1 MNGKYYIEED
11 DGGEKVQI
19 AINLTCPKVLFES
32 AATAASMPPPT
43 SAFGVGSASHMAA
56 QTPPAAEIS
65 AKEKENIRTLIERL
79 GL

>member
-19 AINLTCPKVLFES
+19 AINMTCPKVLFES
-32 AATAASMPPPT
+32 AGAAASTPPPT

-65 AKEKENIRTLIERL
+65 AKEKENIRTLMERL